1 MIKREHYLRQIRPF
15 YESNLIKII
24 TGIRRCGKSVIMDQ
38 IENELRQDG
47 KKTLKLNFEDR
58 AVSASINT
66 VDALIDYVTQ
76 HLGKQKLYV
85 FLDEVQTI
93 EHWNVACRT
102 LRLKNVSLFITGSN
116 SKLLSKEFTKELSGR
131 YVAFRVRPFVF
142 AEIQQYAKELKQ
154 NYSIA
159 DYLVFGGFPQSIE
172 FPTKEARLRYLN
184 DLDDT
189 IVINDMRKTFN
200 CLAIK
205 TPYFGDRRKK
215 VLDDLAL
222 IVGAKYITGD
232 IYNNLQEVTL
242 DDLGHCDKVKADKD
256 FTTIIGAKGDK
267 EKIKDRVQEL
277 RSDIKDVKKEFDLVV
292 INGRL
297 AQLNGGVALIKVGAP
312 TELEMREKKLR
323 MEDALNA
330 TMAAIDEGIVIG
342 GGVAILRAQKE
353 LNKFIE
359 ENLTGD
365 EKMGALILSKS
376 LETPIRQ
383 IAKNAGVDDGVVVKE
398 ILSNDDLNYGYDA
411 LNDEYCDMFEK
422 GIIDPVKVTRTAL
435 ESAGSVA
442 STLLTTE
449 CVVVQDKDKI
459 ESERMSPKE

>member
-76 HLGKQKLYV
+76 HLGKEKLYV

-131 YVAFRVRPFVF
+131 YVAFRIRPFVF
-142 AEIQQYAKELKQ
+142 AEIQEYAKELKQ

-159 DYLVFGGFPQSIE
+159 DYLVFGGFPQAIE

-189 IVINDMRKTFN
+189 IVINDILNRYKIRKDHLF
-200 CLAIK
+200 
-205 TPYFGDRRKK
+205 RRLVNYVMISNARIFSANSVQK
-215 VLDDLAL
+215 VLKGQGIDCSLNT
-222 IVGAKYITGD
+222 IVKYLS
-232 IYNNLQEVTL
+232 YLEE
-242 DDLGHCDKVKADKD
+242 AY
-256 FTTIIGAKGDK
+256 
-267 EKIKDRVQEL
+267 
-277 RSDIKDVKKEFDLVV
+277 V
-292 INGRL
+292 I
-297 AQLNGGVALIKVGAP
+297 
-312 TELEMREKKLR
+312 
-323 MEDALNA
+323 
-330 TMAAIDEGIVIG
+330 
-342 GGVAILRAQKE
+342 
-353 LNKFIE
+353 
-359 ENLTGD
+359 
-365 EKMGALILSKS
+365 S
-376 LETPIRQ
+376 PIRQ
-383 IAKNAGVDDGVVVKE
+383 YSPKAKRELKYYQKLYIEDVSFNSIRQTDDHWDITHNLENIVFNELLYRGFSLFVYKVDSQEIDFLAEKNNRQYLIQVAYSIAEESTYKREFALFNKLDQSREK
-398 ILSNDDLNYGYDA
+398 IIITNDDFD
-411 LNDEYCDMFEK
+411 FS
-422 GIIDPVKVTRTAL
+422 T
-435 ESAGSVA
+435 SVVRHIKLKEFL
-442 STLLTTE
+442 SGDTL
-449 CVVVQDKDKI
+449 
-459 ESERMSPKE
+459 

>member
-76 HLGKQKLYV
+76 HLGKEKLYV

-131 YVAFRVRPFVF
+131 HVAFRVRPFVF

-189 IVINDMRKTFN
+189 IVINDILNRYKIRKDHLF
-200 CLAIK
+200 
-205 TPYFGDRRKK
+205 RRLVNYVMISNARVFSANSVQK
-215 VLDDLAL
+215 VLKGQGIDCSLNT
-222 IVGAKYITGD
+222 IVKYLS
-232 IYNNLQEVTL
+232 YLEE
-242 DDLGHCDKVKADKD
+242 AY
-256 FTTIIGAKGDK
+256 
-267 EKIKDRVQEL
+267 
-277 RSDIKDVKKEFDLVV
+277 V
-292 INGRL
+292 I
-297 AQLNGGVALIKVGAP
+297 
-312 TELEMREKKLR
+312 
-323 MEDALNA
+323 
-330 TMAAIDEGIVIG
+330 
-342 GGVAILRAQKE
+342 
-353 LNKFIE
+353 
-359 ENLTGD
+359 
-365 EKMGALILSKS
+365 S
-376 LETPIRQ
+376 PIRQ
-383 IAKNAGVDDGVVVKE
+383 YSPKAKRELKYYQKLYIEDVSFNSIRQTDGHWDITHNLENVVFNELLYRGFSLFVYKVDSQEIDFLAEKNNRQYLIQVAYSIAEESTYKREFALFNKLDQSREK
-398 ILSNDDLNYGYDA
+398 IIITNDDFDFSTSTVRHIKLKDFLLN
-411 LNDEYCDMFEK
+411 E
-422 GIIDPVKVTRTAL
+422 
-435 ESAGSVA
+435 
-442 STLLTTE
+442 TL
-449 CVVVQDKDKI
+449 
-459 ESERMSPKE
+459 